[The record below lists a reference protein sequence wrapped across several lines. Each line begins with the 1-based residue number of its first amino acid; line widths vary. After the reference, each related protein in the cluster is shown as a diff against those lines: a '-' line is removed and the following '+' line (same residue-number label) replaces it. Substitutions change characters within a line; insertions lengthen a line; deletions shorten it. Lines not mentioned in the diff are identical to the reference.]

1 MSEDRSD
8 NGPSERDDF
17 IHRLFRHLR
26 SGFSDIVVNIVDRV
40 DKRLEIFIDD
50 ERHQSPDADR
60 LTVDAFNDLIDVFSS
75 VATPPTEQQPPPS
88 KDDDDAPSAPSD
100 DSDEDA

>member
-1 MSEDRSD
+1 MSDKRSED
-8 NGPSERDDF
+8 GPPERDDF

-26 SGFSDIVVNIVDRV
+26 SGFSDIVVNLVDRV

-60 LTVDAFNDLIDVFSS
+60 IAVDAFSDLVDVFSS
-75 VATPPTEQQPPPS
+75 VATSTPDEAS
-88 KDDDDAPSAPSD
+88 ESEESEDAPHDPSD
-100 DSDEDA
+100 DSDDDA